1 MIHNLCLQLAA
12 SLDWSLGRLEK
23 ILPPPLMLY
32 LLQAYLQVS
41 VQRNLSCRLYSF
53 ILKKLCEIVFD
64 FCTNFTSFKLFTV
77 YESYGSELLLILAF
91 IVFNNIVPG
100 TFFKNALVS

>member
-1 MIHNLCLQLAA
+1 VIHNLCLQLAA

-41 VQRNLSCRLYSF
+41 VQRDPSVPLFEKNIVKLSLIF
-53 ILKKLCEIVFD
+53 VPILPVF
-64 FCTNFTSFKLFTV
+64 KTV
-77 YESYGSELLLILAF
+77 YES
-91 IVFNNIVPG
+91 
-100 TFFKNALVS
+100 